1 MAELSSLIVCLLII
15 LITIFI
21 FKLCFQIFIDIVK
34 LFVEFVKWIFTSW
47 ENVLII
53 FLVILVLSKL

>member
-34 LFVEFVKWIFTSW
+34 LFVEFVKWIFSSW
-47 ENVLII
+47 VNVLII
-53 FLVILVLSKL
+53 FLVILVLSKI

>member
-34 LFVEFVKWIFTSW
+34 LFVEFVKWIFSSW
-47 ENVLII
+47 GNVLII